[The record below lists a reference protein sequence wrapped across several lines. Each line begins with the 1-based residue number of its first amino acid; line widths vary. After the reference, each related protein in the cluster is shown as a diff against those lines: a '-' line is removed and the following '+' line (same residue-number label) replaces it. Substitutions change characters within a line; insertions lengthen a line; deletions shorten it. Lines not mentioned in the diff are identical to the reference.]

1 MIAARTEGTLMFASI
16 VVPVD
21 TQEPASWAAI
31 LPTAISMVQ
40 ANQARLTLCT
50 IIPDVRAMIEAEWS
64 AIGYRQMVDIAR
76 TRLATL
82 AEQFPG
88 IADAQI
94 EVGSGSIWRGIV
106 EIASQA
112 KADLIILASHRPE
125 MKDYLS
131 RRQCCE
137 RGPACAVLRNGG
149 PLLTLSDD
157 AEPGQD

>member
-1 MIAARTEGTLMFASI
+1 MFESI

-21 TQEPASWAAI
+21 TQEPSSWAAI
-31 LPTAISMVQ
+31 IPTTISMVQ
-40 ANQARLTLCT
+40 ANHARLTLCT
-50 IIPDVRAMIEAEWS
+50 IIPDLRAMMEAEWS
-64 AIGYRQMVDIAR
+64 VVGYRLMLDNAQ
-76 TRLATL
+76 TQLAIL
-82 AEQFPG
+82 AKQLSG
-88 IADAQI
+88 ITGIQI
-94 EVGSGSIWRGIV
+94 EVGTGSIWRSIV
-106 EIASQA
+106 EVASQA